1 MSSIRACSAE
11 RLLDPAVLRS
21 VVAECRL
28 ELAALREDAATLPTA
43 DNPAE
48 TRLCQVAE
56 RLEQAASTLHQVLG
70 LAVTPASA
78 EVMARE
84 ADYRVRNSLQ
94 AVASLLQQQAGQ
106 VTADAATEALKLA
119 SLRVRAVAQVHDA
132 LTAVIGQ
139 VPPVALQLDAYLA
152 DLCAAQ
158 AQAMELD
165 GVHRILHV
173 EVEPVAVSPAMAQ
186 MLGLVTTELVTNAL
200 RHAFPPGE
208 ACEVRVAGARGGD
221 GCYQL
226 SVSDDGQ
233 GLPADFDLRLRPSG
247 LGLRLVSMIADQLR
261 ARLAVDGEAGARFVL
276 TLPPSLQG

>member
-1 MSSIRACSAE
+1 MSSIRARSAE
-11 RLLDPAVLRS
+11 RFLDPAALRS

-28 ELAALREDAATLPTA
+28 ELATLREDAATLATA
-43 DNPAE
+43 AGPVE

-70 LAVTPASA
+70 LGVTPASA

-84 ADYRVRNSLQ
+84 ADHHVKNSLQ
-94 AVASLLQQQAGQ
+94 AVASLLHQQAGQ
-106 VTADAATEALKLA
+106 VTADAAAEALKLA
-119 SLRVRAVAQVHDA
+119 SLRVQAVAQVHDA
-132 LTAVIGQ
+132 LTAAVGR

-152 DLCAAQ
+152 GLCAAQ
-158 AQAMELD
+158 AQAMDLD
-165 GVHRILHV
+165 GSRCVVHV
-173 EVEPVAVSPAMAQ
+173 AVEPVVVSPALAQ

-200 RHAFPPGE
+200 RHAFPAGE
-208 ACEVRVAGARGGD
+208 ACEVRVTGARGGD

-247 LGLRLVSMIADQLR
+247 LGLRVVSMIADRLR
-261 ARLAVDGEAGARFVL
+261 ARLAVDGAAGARFVL